1 MATIALYKGTINQMP
16 GLIKSAKKAVSGLD
30 TQLDTLKR
38 KCQKVNAAV
47 CNIDDVISTI
57 SASTQT
63 QEEKIEALE
72 TFGEN
77 VEQFARDTVDID
89 ENVAELVNKNK
100 DDFYD
105 KYSYLKPESEKTFF
119 EHAAEFLQKTAE
131 WCKKHWKL
139 IATVAL
145 VALAILA
152 ITLVSGGILTGA
164 IAAVL
169 LKGAIGLLVGTIV
182 GAIAGGL
189 IGAFTRKGDK
199 GFWEAFLEGAE
210 DGAFDGT
217 ISGMIAGL
225 LTGMG
230 VLSTLKTAGPMII
243 SAIADGI
250 SNLIGNLGDM
260 AAGLED
266 MSFWEVIANLVFS
279 MALGAAGEGL
289 SGILDDIVKINIKGI
304 NLNIGKGSWL
314 NEWKLQLYDLEFKG
328 ISIDIDD
335 ILRGISVD
343 FLDGI
348 SSHVVE
354 PGKKLLEKLNE
365 YIGKLRKDQ
374 QVLKVPAAG

>member
-1 MATIALYKGTINQMP
+1 MATIALYKGKINQMP
-16 GLIKSAKKAVSGLD
+16 GLIRSAKNAVSGLD

-38 KCQKVNAAV
+38 KCQKVNAAI

-57 SASTQT
+57 SASTRT

-72 TFGEN
+72 SFCEN
-77 VEQFARDTVDID
+77 VEQFARDTVDTD

-100 DDFYD
+100 NDFYD
-105 KYSYLKPESEKTFF
+105 KYSYLKPDSEKTFF
-119 EHAAEFLQKTAE
+119 ENAAEFLQKAAE

-152 ITLVSGGILTGA
+152 IVLVSGGILAGA

-169 LKGAIGLLVGTIV
+169 LKGAIGLLIGTVV

-189 IGAFTRKGDK
+189 IGAFTREGDK
-199 GFWEAFLEGAE
+199 GFWEAFAEGAE

-230 VLSTLKTAGPMII
+230 FLASLQTAGPMII

-266 MSFWEVIANLVFS
+266 KSFWEVIADLVFS
-279 MALGAAGEGL
+279 VALGAAGEGL
-289 SGILDDIVKINIKGI
+289 SGILDDILKINIKGI

-314 NEWKLQLYDLEFKG
+314 NEWQLQLFELEFKG
-328 ISIDIDD
+328 ISIDIQD
-335 ILRGISVD
+335 ILKGISVD

-348 SSHVVE
+348 SNHVVE
-354 PGKKLLEKLNE
+354 PVKKLLDELT
-365 YIGKLRKDQ
+365 
-374 QVLKVPAAG
+374 